1 MDTTAEALPLER
13 LNNLTRS
20 LGETARR
27 PDNRAKLH
35 GKVIEATIDYFF
47 MVVTIKWL
55 RMRLESA
62 IRALSAMDD
71 MSASDLRQAKKFTSR
86 LMDRSDK
93 LYELAANGR
102 ELMRSEFTTT
112 INAYLMRVLTDD
124 LEALAERFEDTAET
138 LALAVSGEF
147 RELVLRELDERA

>member
-13 LNNLTRS
+13 LNNLARS

-27 PDNRAKLH
+27 LDKRAKLH
-35 GKVIEATIDYFF
+35 GKVIEATVEYFF
-47 MVVTIKWL
+47 MVLNIKWL
-55 RMRLESA
+55 RMQFESA
-62 IRALSAMDD
+62 IRALSTMDE
-71 MSASDLRQAKKFTSR
+71 MSASDLRQAKKHTSR
-86 LMDRSDK
+86 LMVRSDR

-112 INAYLMRVLTDD
+112 INAYLLRVITDD
-124 LEALAERFEDTAET
+124 LEALAERFEDAAET
-138 LALAVSGEF
+138 LALALSGEF